1 MVLRIP
7 IAAGLFSDFLDSKN
21 DLDDTFSFG
30 LFADLCKYDDLCK
43 FDCKMDKIKDFA
55 FDIQSNYL
63 LEGSDF
69 EIRYIDPVIK
79 MTIS

>member
-43 FDCKMDKIKDFA
+43 FNSKLEKIKDFA
-55 FDIQSNYL
+55 F
-63 LEGSDF
+63 
-69 EIRYIDPVIK
+69 EI
-79 MTIS
+79 

>member
-30 LFADLCKYDDLCK
+30 LFADLCKFEDLCK
-43 FDCKMDKIKDFA
+43 YETPLETIKNFA
-55 FDIQSNYL
+55 
-63 LEGSDF
+63 LE
-69 EIRYIDPVIK
+69 I
-79 MTIS
+79 